1 MASCMYCWEFQLT
14 QSRYAQMTFIILCCL
29 LHVLFT
35 KGNKTH
41 THRGKIKNSHFN
53 CCLVTLC
60 TACQFE
66 WRWKKYSKSSPRGMD
81 KAVVAGDLPLSAPP
95 QKLVELPV
103 ILRRWTALM
112 QAQNEVQEW
121 KQVQVEWH
129 SQE

>member
-1 MASCMYCWEFQLT
+1 MSCSQKE
-14 QSRYAQMTFIILCCL
+14 
-29 LHVLFT
+29 T
-35 KGNKTH
+35 KHTH
-41 THRGKIKNSHFN
+41 THTHTGKIKNSHFN

-60 TACQFE
+60 AACQFE

-81 KAVVAGDLPLSAPP
+81 KAVVAGDLPLSVPP

-121 KQVQVEWH
+121 KQVRVEWH